1 MCAIIPEERELV
13 LLVRQCIQHHDNI
26 PVGLASARASLAH
39 ECHAW
44 FHALFMETGSPK
56 VMPIP

>member
-1 MCAIIPEERELV
+1 M